1 MNRNYNSKKNN
12 SKITSP
18 LLTALYCRLSL
29 EDGKDNESMSIS
41 NQKLLLKDY
50 AEKNGM
56 FNCEFYVDDGFT
68 GRNFNRPA
76 FQRMISDIESGRI
89 SCVITK
95 DLSRLGRNYIES
107 GSYMEVFFPKHN
119 VRYIAITDN
128 YDSLN
133 KQEMDIAPFKNILND
148 MYSRDISKKVL
159 AGRMT
164 RSRQGKF
171 CGGQPPL
178 GLMRDPD
185 DNGHLII
192 DPETAPIIRR
202 IFDLALDGFGNM
214 KICKVL
220 MEERIPITRMQT
232 GTDCD
237 INYYAWSGSRISTIL
252 RNPFYKGAHVVC
264 KTHQKG
270 IRSNT
275 YNIIPREQREVIE
288 DCHEA
293 IIPKA
298 EWDKVQQLID
308 RRPPIMKGNNCPYYN
323 IFHGIVYCATCG
335 KSMQVRYEKV
345 GRTNK
350 DRRTGKERE
359 PIDKAYYICQ
369 TYNRFGE
376 NACTS
381 HKIEARDLY
390 NLVLADIQEVA
401 AMALKDKEAFYGRLS
416 RRMEKQYLADTDS
429 LKKEY
434 ENLAQRNQEIDDTFI
449 SLYADKAKGIL
460 TEKRFLKLTDAMEK
474 EQENNQSR
482 MQEIAALISEEE
494 HSEGDV
500 QMFMG
505 EIRRYAAITELDET
519 VLNRLINRILIGE
532 PKKVDGIKTQEVR
545 IVYNFVGEL

>member
-76 FQRMISDIESGRI
+76 FQRMISDIEAGRI

-369 TYNRFGE
+369 TYNRLGK